1 MVIPQP
7 PSQHASGLR
16 VGGPFL
22 HALSVA
28 QRGQPFRQVNK
39 ALTLAPVTLTKGVAP
54 RLIQPTVLPKL
65 VAVFLNIVL
74 TI

>member
-1 MVIPQP
+1 MVITQP

-28 QRGQPFRQVNK
+28 QCGQPFRQVNK
-39 ALTLAPVTLTKGVAP
+39 ALTLALQNLERSLVTKSEIEPP
-54 RLIQPTVLPKL
+54 RLCEVIG
-65 VAVFLNIVL
+65 ANS
-74 TI
+74 